1 MKQIRTFLA
10 EVKNYCNF
18 SIEFDKTNQLYKF
31 NDLYVDEINHN
42 MFQEKIDNFKVELV
56 SILKMT
62 GKPLPLINDLLSE
75 LRFISEPYRNEELN
89 KFSNLKKL
97 DSLLV
102 VTEKNPIIKLDIG
115 YTLDELNEFD
125 TINDENKDELFYY
138 LITKRSIE
146 NPFKNYDQ
154 IKKIKFHYTVLKY
167 FESISLFEEFLEE
180 LKINIEKYNF
190 TEYDDLLPSDYRQR
204 CTVKFNKMET
214 AYFFNALFDS
224 GILFFP
230 GYTNKNCGFKRNLFI
245 DDNFNYVYERK
256 SNRIE
261 KISLISKEFQK
272 INDYKRKE
280 KNIEIIEQL
289 IEKLE
294 EIRSKI

>member
-1 MKQIRTFLA
+1 MKQIRTFLT

-56 SILKMT
+56 SILKLT
-62 GKPLPLINDLLSE
+62 GKPLPLINDLLCE

-230 GYTNKNCGFKRNLFI
+230 GYTKKNCGFKRNLFI

>member
-1 MKQIRTFLA
+1 MKQIRNFLT
-10 EVKNYCNF
+10 EVKNYCNL

-56 SILKMT
+56 SILKLT

-75 LRFISEPYRNEELN
+75 LRFISEPYRQEELN

-97 DSLLV
+97 NSLIV

-125 TINDENKDELFYY
+125 TINDENKEELFYY
-138 LITKRSIE
+138 LITKRSHE

-224 GILFFP
+224 GILFFE